1 MAVNKSAAASSI
13 TSILYVIGGH
23 ISLVLSIYA
32 LPILVGLMAFLGGS
46 VATRTLA
53 ERIQFKALLIF
64 TVLTGRVLL
73 ITTSKFTVAAVGL
86 SPLSN

>member
-32 LPILVGLMAFLGGS
+32 VPVLVVLMAFFSGS

-53 ERIQFKALLIF
+53 ERLIACF
-64 TVLTGRVLL
+64 VRCDL
-73 ITTSKFTVAAVGL
+73 
-86 SPLSN
+86 